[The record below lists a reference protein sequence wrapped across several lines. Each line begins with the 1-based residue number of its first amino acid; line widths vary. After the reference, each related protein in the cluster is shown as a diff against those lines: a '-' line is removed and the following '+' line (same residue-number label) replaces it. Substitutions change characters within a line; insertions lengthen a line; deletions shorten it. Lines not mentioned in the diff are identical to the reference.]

1 MPRQRQACVKWD
13 QGCFRKNLH
22 ISGTESK
29 LFFLQGENR
38 NSPILQGVKT
48 Y

>member
-1 MPRQRQACVKWD
+1 MPRQRQACAKWD

-29 LFFLQGENR
+29 LFFLQGGK
-38 NSPILQGVKT
+38 PKLAYITGG
-48 Y
+48 